1 MRPPSSP
8 ASVFAPSPAAVS
20 TLASAVVGF
29 CFSFVRPSPR
39 SFSRWVVVSVFSSPA
54 VAAGFATA
62 VASGLSLPF
71 CRVRRV
77 FGGWGVSVP
86 VFVRLLRVRRRSVFR
101 VLPVRAPLAASL
113 PAAVLS
119 VFARAGAVGFSG
131 SRSAVP
137 AVVPAVASAVA
148 ALRCPVFVGCAAGV
162 DAAFRSAFPGASVL
176 AASSFGSGRGSFAAR
191 SVACVRAVA
200 VAGAG
205 SAGSFLGGLWVS
217 FPSSPCPAGLLPSA
231 SSSRAFCGAGSGS
244 WASAAFAV
252 GSGLPVLVFGWVPPA
267 GWGFVSLGGGWW
279 FSGWP
284 ASQLSLGF

>member
-1 MRPPSSP
+1 MRRLFSP

-20 TLASAVVGF
+20 TLASAVSGF
-29 CFSFVRPSPR
+29 SFSFVRPSR
-39 SFSRWVVVSVFSSPA
+39 FSFSRWVCVCVFSSA
-54 VAAGFATA
+54 SVAGGFASA

-71 CRVRRV
+71 CRVRHV

-101 VLPVRAPLAASL
+101 VLPVRCPVVGL

-119 VFARAGAVGFSG
+119 VLSQAGAVGFSG

-137 AVVPAVASAVA
+137 AVVPAVAAAVA
-148 ALRCPVFVGCAAGV
+148 ALRCPVFVGCARGV
-162 DAAFRSAFPGASVL
+162 DAAFRGFFPGASVL

-191 SVACVRAVA
+191 SAACVRAVA

-217 FPSSPCPAGLLPSA
+217 FPSGPCPSGLLPSA
-231 SSSRAFCGAGSGS
+231 SSSRAFCGSGSGS

-252 GSGLPVLVFGWVPPA
+252 GSGLPVLVFGFAPPA
-267 GWGFVSLGGGWW
+267 GWGFVSLGRGWW

>member
-1 MRPPSSP
+1 MFSS
-8 ASVFAPSPAAVS
+8 AAV
-20 TLASAVVGF
+20 AS
-29 CFSFVRPSPR
+29 
-39 SFSRWVVVSVFSSPA
+39 
-54 VAAGFATA
+54 GFASA

-71 CRVRRV
+71 CRVRRCL
-77 FGGWGVSVP
+77 GGWGVSVP
-86 VFVRLLRVRRRSVFR
+86 VFVRLLRRPRRSVFR
-101 VLPVRAPLAASL
+101 VLPVRCPVVGL

-119 VFARAGAVGFSG
+119 VLSQAGAVGFSG

-137 AVVPAVASAVA
+137 AVVPAVAAAVA
-148 ALRCPVFVGCAAGV
+148 SLRCPVFVGCARGV
-162 DAAFRSAFPGASVL
+162 DAAFRGFFPGASVL

-191 SVACVRAVA
+191 SAACVRAVA

-217 FPSSPCPAGLLPSA
+217 FPSGPCPSGLLPSA
-231 SSSRAFCGAGSGS
+231 SSSRAFCGSGSGS

-252 GSGLPVLVFGWVPPA
+252 GSGLPVLVFGWAPPA

-284 ASQLSLGF
+284 ASQLSLSL

>member
-1 MRPPSSP
+1 MRFSSP
-8 ASVFAPSPAAVS
+8 ASVSAPSPAAVS
-20 TLASAVVGF
+20 TLASAVGGF
-29 CFSFVRPSPR
+29 RSSFVRRSPR
-39 SFSRWVVVSVFSSPA
+39 SFSRWVVVCLFSSA
-54 VAAGFATA
+54 SVASGFAAA

-71 CRVRRV
+71 CRVRRC

-86 VFVRLLRVRRRSVFR
+86 VFVRLLRRPRRSVFR
-101 VLPVRAPLAASL
+101 VLPVRCPLAASL

-137 AVVPAVASAVA
+137 AVVPAVVVAVA
-148 ALRCPVFVGCAAGV
+148 GLRCPVFIGCARGV
-162 DAAFRSAFPGASVL
+162 DAAFRAAFPGASVL

-191 SVACVRAVA
+191 SAACVRAVV

-205 SAGSFLGGLWVS
+205 AAGSFLGGLWVS
-217 FPSSPCPAGLLPSA
+217 LPSGPCPSGLLPSA
-231 SSSRAFCGAGSGS
+231 SSSRAFCGSGSGS

-252 GSGLPVLVFGWVPPA
+252 GSGLPVLVFGVCPPA
-267 GWGFVSLGGGWW
+267 SWGFASLGGGWW

>member
-1 MRPPSSP
+1 
-8 ASVFAPSPAAVS
+8 
-20 TLASAVVGF
+20 
-29 CFSFVRPSPR
+29 
-39 SFSRWVVVSVFSSPA
+39 
-54 VAAGFATA
+54 VAGGFASA

-101 VLPVRAPLAASL
+101 VLPVRCPVVGL

-119 VFARAGAVGFSG
+119 ALSQAGAVGFSG
-131 SRSAVP
+131 SRSSVP
-137 AVVPAVASAVA
+137 AVVPAVAAAVA
-148 ALRCPVFVGCAAGV
+148 ALRCPVFVGCARGV
-162 DAAFRSAFPGASVL
+162 DAAFRASFPSASVL

-191 SVACVRAVA
+191 SAACVRAVA
-200 VAGAG
+200 VAGAS

-217 FPSSPCPAGLLPSA
+217 FPSGACPAGLLPSA
-231 SSSRAFCGAGSGS
+231 SSSRAFCGSGSGS

-252 GSGLPVLVFGWVPPA
+252 GSGLPVLVFGFAPPA

-284 ASQLSLGF
+284 SSQLSLGF

>member
-1 MRPPSSP
+1 MLRLSSP
-8 ASVFAPSPAAVS
+8 ASVSAPSPAAVS
-20 TLASAVVGF
+20 VLASAVADLRF
-29 CFSFVRPSPR
+29 AFVRRSPR
-39 SFSRWVVVSVFSSPA
+39 SFSRWVVVSVFASPS
-54 VAAGFATA
+54 VAGGFASA

-101 VLPVRAPLAASL
+101 VLPMRCPFATSL

-119 VFARAGAVGFSG
+119 VFARTGAVGFSG
-131 SRSAVP
+131 SRS
-137 AVVPAVASAVA
+137 VVPAVAAAVA
-148 ALRCPVFVGCAAGV
+148 ALRCPVFVGCARGV
-162 DAAFRSAFPGASVL
+162 DAAFRAAFPGASVL

-191 SVACVRAVA
+191 SAACVRAVA

-205 SAGSFLGGLWVS
+205 AAGSFLGGLWVS
-217 FPSSPCPAGLLPSA
+217 FPSGPCPSGLLPSA
-231 SSSRAFCGAGSGS
+231 SSSRAFCGSGCGS

-252 GSGLPVLVFGWVPPA
+252 GSGLSVLVFGVCPPA

-284 ASQLSLGF
+284 ASQLSLCF

>member
-1 MRPPSSP
+1 MIRRSSP
-8 ASVFAPSPAAVS
+8 RSIFAPSPAAVS
-20 TLASAVVGF
+20 TLASAVSGF
-29 CFSFVRPSPR
+29 GFAFVRPSPR
-39 SFSRWVVVSVFSSPA
+39 SFSRWVCVSVFVSES
-54 VAAGFATA
+54 VANGFASA

-77 FGGWGVSVP
+77 FGGSGVSVP
-86 VFVRLLRVRRRSVFR
+86 VFVRLLRVRRQSVFR

-113 PAAVLS
+113 PASVLS

-131 SRSAVP
+131 SRSSVP
-137 AVVPAVASAVA
+137 AVVPVVAAAVAS
-148 ALRCPVFVGCAAGV
+148 LRCPVFVGCARGV
-162 DAAFRSAFPGASVL
+162 DAAFRTAFPSASVFS
-176 AASSFGSGRGSFAAR
+176 ASSFGVGRGSFAAR
-191 SVACVRAVA
+191 SAACVRAVA

-217 FPSSPCPAGLLPSA
+217 FPSVLCPAGLLPSA
-231 SSSRAFCGAGSGS
+231 SSSRAFCGSGSGS

-252 GSGLPVLVFGWVPPA
+252 GSGLPVLVFGWAPPA